1 MAARPFRQFVIKVHS
16 RCDLACDHCYVYQ
29 HADQSWRGRPVTM
42 SEETFRHA
50 AGRIAEHAAAHRLT
64 RVHVVLHGGEPLL
77 AGRERL
83 RGFARSLRSALSGV
97 AELDLRMQTN
107 GLRLDD
113 EFCAMLVD
121 ESIVTSIS
129 LDGDEASNDRHR
141 IRRDGSG
148 SYHDV
153 VRAVR
158 LLGSPPHRAAFG
170 GLLCTIDV
178 ENDPVEVYRALAE
191 LRPPAVDF
199 LLPHATW
206 EFPPPRPG
214 GETDYADWLIAVHKQ
229 WTADGMP
236 MRIRMFESISR
247 LTRGR
252 GSLTEALGLGSS
264 DLLVVETD
272 GALEQADWLKTA
284 YPGAPATGMH
294 LATHRLEEAAE
305 HRGIQARRAGLD
317 GLSAQCR
324 ACPVV
329 SVCGGGLYG
338 HRHRSSNGFDNPSV
352 YCADL
357 LKIIEYVQTT
367 ERDDADVR
375 HGWHGLSWTHF
386 DELAAGYGGAAAV
399 RSLAA
404 AQNSQRRA
412 LLAAARRADTQGTGL
427 TAGLRPMS
435 VGAGAGTSAGASAG
449 AVVGTAPGTG
459 GPADSGP
466 GWDAILAL
474 PAAALDVLLAD
485 PYLRV
490 WALACGQPV
499 RRRAEGRPAEGRPA
513 EGRPAEGRPA
523 EAALSAVARAG
534 GRLTLSVPLRHEPEG
549 PAIHLP
555 GLGRLSLRADGRDR
569 RAGTVTVT
577 AADTALT
584 VEGRTL
590 GQESP
595 PDGMRWQPL
604 RHLSADGLEVA
615 LDDLDPSRD
624 CYGYKP
630 LPRLSEAEFRRWE
643 AMFGEAWQL
652 IRTEYAEYAQGI
664 AAGLTTVTPL
674 VPAASGDD
682 VSATSRHAFG
692 AVGIALPRSAE
703 DLAMLIVHEYQHV
716 KLGAMLDM
724 FDLLD
729 GLDDRRYRVLWR
741 PDARPLDA
749 IVQGAYA
756 HLAVADIWRLRVR
769 RGAAGV
775 GPALYERSRT
785 EADRWRTAVLDA
797 LDTVAGT
804 GSLTALGHRF
814 VRGLRGE
821 AETLGGVA
829 ETGPIAV

>member
-1 MAARPFRQFVIKVHS
+1 MTVARPFRQFVIKVHS

-42 SEETFRHA
+42 SEETFRRTA
-50 AGRIAEHAAAHRLT
+50 ERIAEHAAAHRLT

-83 RGFARSLRSALSGV
+83 RGFARDLRSALRDV

-121 ESIVTSIS
+121 ESIGTSIS

-148 SYHDV
+148 SYRDV

-158 LLGSPPHRAAFG
+158 LLAAPAYRGAFG

-191 LRPPAVDF
+191 LRPPAIDF

-206 EFPPPRPG
+206 ESPPPRPG
-214 GETDYADWLIAVHKQ
+214 GESGSEYADWLIAVHKQ

-247 LTRGR
+247 LSRGR

-272 GALEQADWLKTA
+272 GAIEQADWLKTA

-294 LATHRLEEAAE
+294 IATHRLGEAAE

-338 HRHRSSNGFDNPSV
+338 HRHRRSNAFDNPSV

-367 ERDDADVR
+367 ERNDADVR

-386 DELAAGYGGAAAV
+386 DELAAGYGSSAAV

-412 LLAAARRADTQGTGL
+412 LLAAARRADTQGPGLGPGTATATATGL
-427 TAGLRPMS
+427 G
-435 VGAGAGTSAGASAG
+435 
-449 AVVGTAPGTG
+449 PGTG
-459 GPADSGP
+459 LGPSSGTGLGPGIGGSADSAR
-466 GWDAILAL
+466 GWEAILAL

-490 WALACGQPV
+490 WALACGQSV
-499 RRRAEGRPAEGRPA
+499 RRRAEGH
-513 EGRPAEGRPA
+513 PA
-523 EAALSAVARAG
+523 EAALSAVARTG
-534 GRLTLSVPLRHEPEG
+534 GQLTLAVPLRHGPEG
-549 PAIHLP
+549 SAIHLP
-555 GLGRLSLRADGRDR
+555 GVGRLLLRTDSRDR
-569 RAGTVTVT
+569 LSRTVTVT
-577 AADTALT
+577 AADTAIT

-590 GQESP
+590 GREQPPES
-595 PDGMRWQPL
+595 MIWQPL
-604 RHLSADGLEVA
+604 RQLSADGLEVA

-624 CYGYKP
+624 CYGYQP
-630 LPRLSEAEFRRWE
+630 RPRLAEAEFRRWE

-652 IRTEYAEYAQGI
+652 IRTEYPDYAQGI

-674 VPAASGDD
+674 APAPSGDD

-703 DLAMLIVHEYQHV
+703 DLAMLLIHEYQHV

-729 GLDDRRYRVLWR
+729 GLDERRYRVLWR
-741 PDARPLDA
+741 PEPRPLDA

-756 HLAVADIWRLRVR
+756 HLAVADVWRIRVR

-775 GPALYERSRT
+775 GAALYERSRV
-785 EADRWRTAVLDA
+785 EADKWRTAVLDA
-797 LDTVAGT
+797 LATVAGT

>member
-1 MAARPFRQFVIKVHS
+1 MTVAARPFRQFVIKVHS

-42 SEETFRHA
+42 SEETFRRA

-64 RVHVVLHGGEPLL
+64 RAHVVLHGGEPLL

-83 RGFARSLRSALSGV
+83 RGFARSLRTALSGV

-129 LDGDEASNDRHR
+129 LDGDAASNDRHR

-338 HRHRSSNGFDNPSV
+338 HRHRASNGFDNPSV

-367 ERDDADVR
+367 ERNDADVR

-386 DELAAGYGGAAAV
+386 DELAAGYGGAGAV

-412 LLAAARRADTQGTGL
+412 LLAAARRADTQGPGM
-427 TAGLRPMS
+427 APGLRPTP
-435 VGAGAGTSAGASAG
+435 VDAEAGASAGASAG
-449 AVVGTAPGTG
+449 AAAGAAPGTG

-474 PAAALDVLLAD
+474 PTAALDVLLAD

-499 RRRAEGRPAEGRPA
+499 RRR
-513 EGRPAEGRPA
+513 AEGRPA

-569 RAGTVTVT
+569 RSGTVTVT

-590 GQESP
+590 GQELP

-604 RHLSADGLEVA
+604 RHLSADGLDVA

-729 GLDDRRYRVLWR
+729 GLDNRRYRVLWR

-775 GPALYERSRT
+775 GPALYERSRA

-814 VRGLRGE
+814 VRGLRDE